1 MTASVFKLNTAA
13 TTNLTKIKD
22 GPANLK
28 GLIAT
33 NTAGYAIFVKFY
45 WFIPSATA
53 SQPTVGT
60 TVPDITFQ
68 IATVASITPS
78 FPDGMTKAGQ
88 LYMAVTKLVADND
101 TTAVVAGDGLIS
113 VLYE

>member
-1 MTASVFKLNTAA
+1 MTASVFKLNTGSS
-13 TTNLTKIKD
+13 TNLTKIKD

-28 GLIAT
+28 GLAIV

-45 WFIPSATA
+45 WFQPTATA
-53 SQPTVGT
+53 ANPTVGT

-68 IATVASITPS
+68 IPTVAAITAS
-78 FPDGMTKAGQ
+78 FPDGMTKTGQ
-88 LYMAVTKLVADND
+88 LYMAVTKNAADTD
-101 TTAVVAGDGLIS
+101 ATVVVAGDGLIS